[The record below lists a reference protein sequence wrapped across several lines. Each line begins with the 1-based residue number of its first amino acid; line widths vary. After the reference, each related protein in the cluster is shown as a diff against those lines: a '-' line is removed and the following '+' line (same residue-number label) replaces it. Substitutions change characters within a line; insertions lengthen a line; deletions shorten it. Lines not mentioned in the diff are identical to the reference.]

1 MGKFEKEK
9 KDGFMLFHTA
19 SLSWS
24 WSKMAFMFDH
34 EYGDY
39 WALRRTDE
47 ENDSDEKRA
56 GKRVTHK

>member
-1 MGKFEKEK
+1 
-9 KDGFMLFHTA
+9 
-19 SLSWS
+19 
-24 WSKMAFMFDH
+24 MAFMFDH

-56 GKRVTHK
+56 GKRETQK